1 MSATDTIDRASL
13 ETPDKRAPSLGLLIK
28 LLKMTTSNRDGEALA
43 FLRRA
48 NLEVE
53 KFGGWEKLLSGK
65 VTVFAD
71 PFTNLPD
78 VKTNSAR
85 PPTPATAGSY
95 SSKPHAPPPPPPT
108 GSGGGGGSAYYYSK
122 PHTPPPSQPTPRA
135 SNVKKKYK
143 TTINLSDL

>member
-78 VKTNSAR
+78 VKTNGAR
-85 PPTPATAGSY
+85 PPTPAAPSTAGSY
-95 SSKPHAPPPPPPT
+95 SSKPYAPPPPPP
-108 GSGGGGGSAYYYSK
+108 K
-122 PHTPPPSQPTPRA
+122 PHTPPPSQPTPPKQSTKA
-135 SNVKKKYK
+135 WTLGMKKKHK
-143 TTINLSDL
+143 TPINLSDL